1 MKRVS
6 ALALLALALVA
17 ARPAPAYADLTAFL
31 GLMTSP
37 STRPARGFAF
47 GINLLIV
54 GFEFEY
60 SKTAE
65 DLVKAAPG
73 LTTGMFNGMV
83 MTPTGNTQVYLT
95 AGGGLFRERISD
107 TTATS
112 FGTNIGGGVK
122 IGLVGPLRLR
132 LDYRVYNLRQAGYK
146 TPQRFY
152 AGVNIAF

>member
-31 GLMTSP
+31 GLGTSP

-60 SKTAE
+60 SRTAE

-122 IGLVGPLRLR
+122 IGLVAPLRLR